1 MKALTETSKSIG
13 SDLEQAEGVVSPC
26 LSPPEAQRPL
36 GHQTMV
42 YSLLNDIGSARI
54 ISFAV

>member
-13 SDLEQAEGVVSPC
+13 SDLKQAEGVVTPC

-36 GHQTMV
+36 GHHV
-42 YSLLNDIGSARI
+42 ESP
-54 ISFAV
+54 